1 MLLFILAS
9 FRVLVPENE
18 VYLQHAVKLKFEM
31 NTTGSYLIR
40 GTALVGTK
48 HDDIGRGVGKFLRV

>member
-1 MLLFILAS
+1 MLLFILAG

-18 VYLQHAVKLKFEM
+18 VYLQHTVKYKLQSA
-31 NTTGSYLIR
+31 TTGSYLIR
-40 GTALVGTK
+40 GTALIGTK